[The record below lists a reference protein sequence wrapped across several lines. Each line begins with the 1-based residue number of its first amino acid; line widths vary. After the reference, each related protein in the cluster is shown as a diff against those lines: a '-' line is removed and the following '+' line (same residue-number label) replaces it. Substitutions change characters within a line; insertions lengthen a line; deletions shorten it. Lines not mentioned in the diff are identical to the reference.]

1 MKNGVVS
8 ENKRGKSLGSLRH
21 LSILILNENHLSI
34 LVKLT
39 VLAVVCP
46 PPTKYLA
53 VVCPPPT
60 EYLAVVAS
68 GFGGHLYPYSL
79 QTASEA
85 VNKQQTL
92 SKFLIFHT

>member
-1 MKNGVVS
+1 MKQ
-8 ENKRGKSLGSLRH
+8 EEKSLGSLRH
-21 LSILILNENHLSI
+21 LSILILSEKHFSI

-53 VVCPPPT
+53 VV
-60 EYLAVVAS
+60 AF

-79 QTASEA
+79 QTTSEA
-85 VNKQQTL
+85 VKKQLTS

>member
-1 MKNGVVS
+1 MHLNESGS
-8 ENKRGKSLGSLRH
+8 SINKRGKSLGSLRH

-53 VVCPPPT
+53 I
-60 EYLAVVAS
+60 VAF

-79 QTASEA
+79 QTATEA
-85 VNKQQTL
+85 G
-92 SKFLIFHT
+92 SS